1 MYILKCANG
10 TFYVGST
17 KNLIRRIQEHET
29 GNGANHTKRYGPVEL
44 VYFEIYQRI
53 DFAYYREKQIQ
64 GWTRKKKQALIDGEY
79 PNLKYAAKK
88 IFRANSIN
96 LPVDWV
102 VRCGGVYR
110 RPHHLIAGFDTLRY
124 SAWLI
129 TPWTEWSA
137 VAECTEGH
145 IFESFRIW
153 LNILNPSLLIFLG
166 QGWC

>member
-1 MYILKCANG
+1 MAGFMYILKCANG

-17 KNLIRRIQEHET
+17 KNLIRRITEHET

-64 GWTRKKKQALIDGEY
+64 GWTRKKKQALNDGEY

-96 LPVDWV
+96 LPWTEWPE
-102 VRCGGVYR
+102 GLYR
-110 RPHHLIAGFDTLRY
+110 RPRNHYRRPRY
-124 SAWLI
+124 AAL
-129 TPWTEWSA
+129 
-137 VAECTEGH
+137 
-145 IFESFRIW
+145 
-153 LNILNPSLLIFLG
+153 LSLLYLPAD
-166 QGWC
+166 

>member
-1 MYILKCANG
+1 MAGFMYILKCANG

-17 KNLIRRIQEHET
+17 KNLIRRIHEHKT

-96 LPVDWV
+96 PPV
-102 VRCGGVYR
+102 G
-110 RPHHLIAGFDTLRY
+110 
-124 SAWLI
+124 
-129 TPWTEWSA
+129 
-137 VAECTEGH
+137 
-145 IFESFRIW
+145 
-153 LNILNPSLLIFLG
+153 
-166 QGWC
+166 

>member
-1 MYILKCANG
+1 MAGFMYILKCANG

-88 IFRANSIN
+88 IFRVNSIN
-96 LPVDWV
+96 LNV
-102 VRCGGVYR
+102 
-110 RPHHLIAGFDTLRY
+110 
-124 SAWLI
+124 
-129 TPWTEWSA
+129 
-137 VAECTEGH
+137 
-145 IFESFRIW
+145 
-153 LNILNPSLLIFLG
+153 N
-166 QGWC
+166 

>member
-1 MYILKCANG
+1 MAGFMYILKCANE

-96 LPVDWV
+96 FPVD
-102 VRCGGVYR
+102 
-110 RPHHLIAGFDTLRY
+110 
-124 SAWLI
+124 
-129 TPWTEWSA
+129 
-137 VAECTEGH
+137 
-145 IFESFRIW
+145 
-153 LNILNPSLLIFLG
+153 
-166 QGWC
+166 